1 MFPMNPTDT
10 KLALQKLN
18 EGLARPWRVNGEGL
32 EKQFEFAD
40 FGDALAFMVRV
51 GIHAEAL
58 DHHPEWSN
66 VYNRVQVR
74 LTTHSARSITELDF
88 RLAQFMEAELTPT
101 LGG

>member
-1 MFPMNPTDT
+1 MNPTDI

-18 EGLARPWRVNGEGL
+18 QGLNRPWTLNGDGL

-74 LTTHSARSITELDF
+74 LTTHSAQGITELDF
-88 RLAQFMEAELTPT
+88 QLAQFMEIECARPLV
-101 LGG
+101 